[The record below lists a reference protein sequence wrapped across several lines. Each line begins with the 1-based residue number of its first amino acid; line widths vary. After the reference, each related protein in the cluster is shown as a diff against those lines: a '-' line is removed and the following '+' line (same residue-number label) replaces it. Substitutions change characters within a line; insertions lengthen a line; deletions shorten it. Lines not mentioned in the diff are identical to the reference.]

1 MEELLKRLFAPKPNQ
16 GMSSFQFSDLF
27 DNDRWETRTKAM
39 KDVAPKRQGDD
50 VYYRQYMPREA
61 FKQESSFIDSAPEIK
76 RVTKEDGKGVTVT
89 TTESFSDVPSVP
101 NYYGKPGQMQHSVY
115 QSPIR
120 NVPYQ
125 YSAEEARSDVSAV
138 PRTRFPRVGTLDPYQ
153 PLLPPTGGPVGGRPY
168 APSAP
173 PATSRFVPWTPS
185 INERTDVAPVP
196 LTRFPR
202 EANLNSGSQFKQR
215 SFVHP
220 FMPVLD
226 ALIPP
231 ASADLSSPSL
241 LADNFGE
248 LRTNEFGQLVPT
260 DGSMSNIPDNFRDMR
275 RDQYGNLVE
284 TYDMTSGQRTP
295 IPDNFRDMRRD
306 QYGNLVETYDM
317 TSGQRDAVNELRR
330 AQQFEQAENYRE
342 PSFLDS
348 ISEGLGGFKDDV
360 IQGNPAI
367 RELLKMLRWTD

>member
-16 GMSSFQFSDLF
+16 GMSAFQFSDLF
-27 DNDRWETRTKAM
+27 DNDRWKTRTKAM

-61 FKQESSFIDSAPEIK
+61 FQQESSFIDSAPEIK

-89 TTESFSDVPSVP
+89 TTESFSDVPSTP
-101 NYYGKPGQMQHSVY
+101 NYYGTPGQMQHSVY
-115 QSPIR
+115 QSPIGH
-120 NVPYQ
+120 VPWQ

-138 PRTRFPRVGTLDPYQ
+138 PRTSFPRVGTLDPHKT
-153 PLLPPTGGPVGGRPY
+153 LPRTGGRVGGRPY
-168 APSAP
+168 APP
-173 PATSRFVPWTPS
+173 PYTSRFVPWRHS
-185 INERTDVAPVP
+185 AEEARFDVAPVP
-196 LTRFPR
+196 RTRFPR
-202 EANLNSGSQFKQR
+202 EANLNSGSQFKQQ

-220 FMPVLD
+220 LMPVLD
-226 ALIPP
+226 ALIPT
-231 ASADLSSPSL
+231 ASADLSSQSL
-241 LADNFGE
+241 LGDQHTMGMESVPQFNYVPEQGEAPISDNFGE

-260 DGSMSNIPDNFRDMR
+260 DGSMSNIPDDFRDMR

-284 TYDMTSGQRTP
+284 TYDMTSA
-295 IPDNFRDMRRD
+295 
-306 QYGNLVETYDM
+306 
-317 TSGQRDAVNELRR
+317 QRDAVDELRR
-330 AQQFEQAENYRE
+330 AQQFEQAENYGE
-342 PSFLDS
+342 QSFLDS

>member
-50 VYYRQYMPREA
+50 VYYRQYMPREP
-61 FKQESSFIDSAPEIK
+61 FQEESTIMDAAPEIK
-76 RVTKEDGKGVTVT
+76 RVTKEDGNGVTVT
-89 TTESFSDVPSVP
+89 TTESFSDVPSVT
-101 NYYGKPGQMQHSVY
+101 NYYGTPGQMQHSVY
-115 QSPIR
+115 QSPH
-120 NVPYQ
+120 VPWQ

-138 PRTRFPRVGTLDPYQ
+138 PRTSFPRVGTLDPHKT
-153 PLLPPTGGPVGGRPY
+153 LPRTGGRVGGRPY
-168 APSAP
+168 APP
-173 PATSRFVPWTPS
+173 PYTSRFVPWQHS
-185 INERTDVAPVP
+185 AEEARFDVAPVP
-196 LTRFPR
+196 RTRFPR
-202 EANLNSGSQFKQR
+202 EANLNSGSQFKQQ

-220 FMPVLD
+220 LMPVLD
-226 ALIPP
+226 ALIPT
-231 ASADLSSPSL
+231 ASADLSSRSL
-241 LADNFGE
+241 LGDQHTMGMESAPQFNYVPEAGE
-248 LRTNEFGQLVPT
+248 
-260 DGSMSNIPDNFRDMR
+260 
-275 RDQYGNLVE
+275 
-284 TYDMTSGQRTP
+284 TP

-317 TSGQRDAVNELRR
+317 TSAQRDAVDELRR
-330 AQQFEQAENYRE
+330 AQQFKQAENYGE
-342 PSFLDS
+342 QSFLDS